1 MNKNFD
7 MQYTEEDILS
17 NNDPSDAFLEFLSVL
32 GDPVRLKGFDRY
44 KGGLFF
50 YYWKSHRKF
59 IRIRRSSDKS

>member
-44 KGGLFF
+44 KGGLFLPAA
-50 YYWKSHRKF
+50 
-59 IRIRRSSDKS
+59 